1 MFGWGKPKDD
11 STAIL
16 AITTEARLNGIEQ
29 RVARCEVEIRDIH
42 GVVMELRGK
51 MAVDAHFDQMIER
64 MAAVEKS
71 SDAKAHSI
79 GKLEGR
85 IDGIY
90 QILAGM
96 KDALAKSSD
105 QGVAQAAKNISVN
118 TFVNGEHA
126 IQMGKNSEQQ
136 IK

>member
-1 MFGWGKPKDD
+1 MPWFGKSDD
-11 STAIL
+11 RTAIL
-16 AITTEARLNGIEQ
+16 AATTETRLAAMEQ
-29 RVARCEVEIRDIH
+29 RLTRLEVEVKDMH
-42 GVVMELRGK
+42 GNVMELRGK
-51 MAVDAHFDQMIER
+51 MAVDSHFDQMIER

-71 SDAKAHSI
+71 SENKANSI

-85 IDGIY
+85 IEGIY

-96 KDALAKSSD
+96 KEALAKSSD

-126 IQMGKNSEQQ
+126 IQLGKDSEQHV
-136 IK
+136 K